1 MSTTTATATPPTTAP
16 HPASRASGASAL
28 QQSLTLAWR
37 NVVKIHHQPEAL
49 MDVSLQPII
58 FTVLFVFV
66 FGGAIA
72 GDWHDYLTYLVP
84 GILVQTLMFATG
96 GIGVALN
103 NDISKGVFDRFRSL
117 PIARSAPL
125 VGAVVADVV
134 RYLTSIVVL
143 LAFVSALGFR
153 TTEGLPA
160 ALLAVL
166 VAIAFAMC
174 LSWLFVWIGLTVR
187 SAGAVQGIGFLAMF
201 PLVFGSSALVA
212 VDTLPGW
219 LQAFTRNNPVTHLI
233 DTIRGLLLGGP
244 VAEPLAWTAGW
255 AALLLVVF
263 VPLAMRAYRRRV

>member
-1 MSTTTATATPPTTAP
+1 MTTATAAPPGTAP
-16 HPASRASGASAL
+16 DPADRAARSSAL

-37 NVVKIHHQPEAL
+37 NVVKIRSQPEAL
-49 MDVSLQPII
+49 ADVTFQPIV
-58 FTVLFVFV
+58 FVVLFVFV
-66 FGGAIA
+66 LGGAIA

-84 GILVQTLMFATG
+84 GILVQGLVIAAG

-125 VGAVVADVV
+125 VGAVFADVV

-143 LAFVSALGFR
+143 LAFASALGFR
-153 TTEGLPA
+153 TTQGLPKA
-160 ALLAVL
+160 ALAVL
-166 VAIAFAMC
+166 VGIGFAMC
-174 LSWLFVWIGLTVR
+174 LSWVFVWIGLTVR
-187 SAGAVQGIGFLAMF
+187 SAGAVQGVGFLATF
-201 PLVFGSSALVA
+201 PLTFGSTALVSA
-212 VDTLPGW
+212 DTLPGW

-233 DTIRGLLLGGP
+233 DTVRGLLLGGP

>member
-1 MSTTTATATPPTTAP
+1 MTTLTDTRTEPPRPAT
-16 HPASRASGASAL
+16 RAQGGSAL

-37 NVVKIHHQPEAL
+37 NVVKIRHQPEAL
-49 MDVSLQPII
+49 MDVSLQPIV
-58 FTVLFVFV
+58 FTVLFLFV

-72 GDWHDYLTYLVP
+72 GDWQDYLPYLVP

-103 NDISKGVFDRFRSL
+103 NDITKGVFDRFRSL

-125 VGAVVADVV
+125 VGAVLADVV
-134 RYLTSIVVL
+134 RYVTSIGVL
-143 LAFVSALGFR
+143 LAFTAALGFR
-153 TTEGLPA
+153 TTQGLPA
-160 ALLAVL
+160 AALAVL
-166 VAIAFAMC
+166 VGIGFAMC
-174 LSWLFVWIGLTVR
+174 LSWVFVWIGLTVR

-201 PLVFGSSALVA
+201 PLTFGSSALVA

-233 DTIRGLLLGGP
+233 DTVRGLLLGGP
-244 VAEPLAWTAGW
+244 VAEPLAWTAAW
-255 AALLLVVF
+255 AALLLAVF

>member
-1 MSTTTATATPPTTAP
+1 MTTLTAPQPSTTAP
-16 HPASRASGASAL
+16 LPARTGGGNAL

-37 NVVKIHHQPEAL
+37 NVVKIRRQPEAL

-66 FGGAIA
+66 FGGAIS
-72 GDWHDYLTYLVP
+72 GDWRDYLVYLVP
-84 GILVQTLMFATG
+84 GILVQTLMFATQ

-125 VGAVVADVV
+125 VGAVLADLV
-134 RYLTSIVVL
+134 RYLTSVAVL
-143 LAFVSALGFR
+143 FAFVAALGFR
-153 TTEGLPA
+153 TTQGLPA
-160 ALLAVL
+160 AVLAVL
-166 VAIAFAMC
+166 VGVTFALC

-187 SAGAVQGIGFLAMF
+187 SAGAVQGVGFLAVF
-201 PLVFGSSALVA
+201 PLTFGSTALVSA
-212 VDTLPGW
+212 DTLPGW
-219 LQAFTRNNPVTHLI
+219 LQAFTRNNPVTHVI
-233 DTIRGLLLGGP
+233 SAVRGLLLGGP

-255 AALLLVVF
+255 CALLLAVF

>member
-1 MSTTTATATPPTTAP
+1 MTTLTAP
-16 HPASRASGASAL
+16 PATRPATTRPGGGSAL

-37 NVVKIHHQPEAL
+37 NVVKIRHQPEAL
-49 MDVSLQPII
+49 MDVSLQPIV

-66 FGGAIA
+66 FGGAIS

-84 GILVQTLMFATG
+84 GILAQTLLFATG
-96 GIGVALN
+96 GIGTALN

-125 VGAVVADVV
+125 VGAVLADVV
-134 RYLTSIVVL
+134 RYVTAVGVL
-143 LAFVSALGFR
+143 LVFVSALGFR

-160 ALLAVL
+160 AALAVL

-174 LSWLFVWIGLTVR
+174 LSWVFVWIGLTVR

-201 PLVFGSSALVA
+201 PLVFGSNALVDPA
-212 VDTLPGW
+212 TLPGW

-233 DTIRGLLLGGP
+233 EVVRGLLLGGP

>member
-1 MSTTTATATPPTTAP
+1 MSTTTATATPPATAP
-16 HPASRASGASAL
+16 RPASRASSASAL

-37 NVVKIHHQPEAL
+37 NVVKIRHQPEAL

-103 NDISKGVFDRFRSL
+103 NDITKGVFDRFRSL

-143 LAFVSALGFR
+143 FAFVSALGFR

-174 LSWLFVWIGLTVR
+174 LSWLFVWIGLVVR

>member
-1 MSTTTATATPPTTAP
+1 MTTLTPPRTTAP
-16 HPASRASGASAL
+16 LPTRATSGNAL

-37 NVVKIHHQPEAL
+37 NVVKIRRQPEAL

-72 GDWHDYLTYLVP
+72 GDWHAYLTYLVP

-125 VGAVVADVV
+125 IGAVFADVV
-134 RYLTSIVVL
+134 RYLTAAVVL
-143 LAFVSALGFR
+143 FAFTLVLGFR
-153 TTEGLPA
+153 TTQGPA
-160 ALLAVL
+160 AAVLAVL
-166 VAIAFAMC
+166 VGIGFAMC
-174 LSWLFVWIGLTVR
+174 LSWVFVWIGLKVR
-187 SAGAVQGIGFLAMF
+187 SAGAVQGVGFLATF
-201 PLVFGSSALVA
+201 PLTFGSTALVQA
-212 VDTLPGW
+212 DTLPGW
-219 LQAFTRNNPVTHLI
+219 LQAFTKNNPVTHLI
-233 DTIRGLLLGGP
+233 DTVRGLLLGGP

-255 AALLLVVF
+255 GALLLAVF

>member
-1 MSTTTATATPPTTAP
+1 MTTPTPTRPTAP
-16 HPASRASGASAL
+16 APTRATSGNAL
-28 QQSLTLAWR
+28 SQALTLAWR
-37 NVVKIHHQPEAL
+37 NVVKIRRQPEAL

-103 NDISKGVFDRFRSL
+103 NDITKGVFDRFRSL

-125 VGAVVADVV
+125 VGAVLADVV
-134 RYLTSIVVL
+134 RYLTAVGVL
-143 LAFVSALGFR
+143 LAFVAVLGFR

-160 ALLAVL
+160 AALAVL
-166 VAIAFAMC
+166 VAVAFAMC
-174 LSWLFVWIGLTVR
+174 LSWVFVWIGLVVR
-187 SAGAVQGIGFLAMF
+187 SPGAVQGIGFLAMF
-201 PLVFGSSALVA
+201 PLVFGSNALVQA
-212 VDTLPGW
+212 DTLPGW

-233 DTIRGLLLGGP
+233 EVVRGLLLGGP
-244 VAEPLAWTAGW
+244 IAEPLAWTAGW
-255 AALLLVVF
+255 SALLLVVF

>member
-1 MSTTTATATPPTTAP
+1 VTTATAPRPFDVPEIATAP
-16 HPASRASGASAL
+16 KLPAL

-37 NVVKIHHQPEAL
+37 NVVKIRHQPEAL

-103 NDISKGVFDRFRSL
+103 NDIAKGVFDRFRSL

-125 VGAVVADVV
+125 VGAVLADVV
-134 RYLTSIVVL
+134 RFVTAIGVL
-143 LAFVSALGFR
+143 LAFTALLGFR
-153 TTEGLPA
+153 TTQGLPA
-160 ALLAVL
+160 AVLAVL
-166 VAIAFAMC
+166 VAIGFAMC
-174 LSWLFVWIGLTVR
+174 LSWVFVWIGLTVR
-187 SAGAVQGIGFLAMF
+187 SAGAVQGVGFLATF
-201 PLVFGSSALVA
+201 PLTFGSTALVSA
-212 VDTLPGW
+212 DTLPGW
-219 LQAFTRNNPVTHLI
+219 LAAFTRNNPVTHVI
-233 DTIRGLLLGGP
+233 DTVRGLLLGGP
-244 VAEPLAWTAGW
+244 VAEPLLWTAGW
-255 AALLLVVF
+255 SALLLAVF

>member
-1 MSTTTATATPPTTAP
+1 MTTAAGTITPPTLTTSP
-16 HPASRASGASAL
+16 RLPAL

-37 NVVKIHHQPEAL
+37 NVVKIRKQPEAL

-103 NDISKGVFDRFRSL
+103 NDIAKGVFDRFRSL

-134 RYLTSIVVL
+134 RFATAIGVL
-143 LAFVSALGFR
+143 LVFTAALGFR
-153 TTEGLPA
+153 TTQGFAAA
-160 ALLAVL
+160 ALAVV
-166 VAIAFAMC
+166 VAIGFAMC
-174 LSWLFVWIGLTVR
+174 LSWVFVWIGLTVR
-187 SAGAVQGIGFLAMF
+187 SAGAVQGVGFLATF
-201 PLVFGSSALVA
+201 PLTFGSTALVSA
-212 VDTLPGW
+212 DTLPSW
-219 LQAFTRNNPVTHLI
+219 LAAFTRNNPVTHVI
-233 DTIRGLLLGGP
+233 DTVRGLMLGGP
-244 VAEPLAWTAGW
+244 VAEPLLWTAGW
-255 AALLLVVF
+255 SALLLVVF

>member
-1 MSTTTATATPPTTAP
+1 MTTTTATPPTTAP
-16 HPASRASGASAL
+16 RPAARSTSSSAL

-37 NVVKIHHQPEAL
+37 NVVKIRHQPEAL

-66 FGGAIA
+66 FGGAIS

-84 GILVQTLMFATG
+84 GIMAQTLMFATQA
-96 GIGVALN
+96 IGVALN

-134 RYLTSIVVL
+134 RYVTSIAVL
-143 LAFVSALGFR
+143 LAFVTALGFR

-160 ALLAVL
+160 VLLAVL
-166 VAIAFAMC
+166 VAIAFALC
-174 LSWLFVWIGLTVR
+174 LSWVFVWIGLTVR

-201 PLVFGSSALVA
+201 PLTFGSSALVS

-219 LQAFTRNNPVTHLI
+219 LQGFTRNNPVTHLI

-255 AALLLVVF
+255 SALLLVVF

>member
-1 MSTTTATATPPTTAP
+1 MTTATRPAP
-16 HPASRASGASAL
+16 RFDVPEISSAPKLPAL
-28 QQSLTLAWR
+28 QQALTLAWR
-37 NVVKIHHQPEAL
+37 NVVKIRHQPEAL

-103 NDISKGVFDRFRSL
+103 NDITKGVFDRFRSL

-125 VGAVVADVV
+125 VGAVLADVV
-134 RYLTSIVVL
+134 RFVTAIAVL
-143 LAFVSALGFR
+143 LAFTALLGFR

-160 ALLAVL
+160 AALAVL
-166 VAIAFAMC
+166 TAIGFAMC
-174 LSWLFVWIGLTVR
+174 LSWVFVWIGLTVR
-187 SAGAVQGIGFLAMF
+187 SAGAVQGIGFLATF
-201 PLVFGSSALVA
+201 PLTFGSTALVSA
-212 VDTLPGW
+212 DTLPGW
-219 LQAFTRNNPVTHLI
+219 LQAFTRNNPVTHVI
-233 DTIRGLLLGGP
+233 DTVRGLMLGGP
-244 VAEPLAWTAGW
+244 VAGPLAWTVGW
-255 AALLLVVF
+255 SLLLLAVF

>member
-1 MSTTTATATPPTTAP
+1 MTTMTPPRPTAP
-16 HPASRASGASAL
+16 APPRATSGNAL

-37 NVVKIHHQPEAL
+37 NVVKIRRQPEAL

-84 GILVQTLMFATG
+84 GILVQTLMFATA

-103 NDISKGVFDRFRSL
+103 NDITKGVFDRFRSL

-125 VGAVVADVV
+125 VGAVFADVV
-134 RYLTSIVVL
+134 RYVTSIVVL
-143 LAFVSALGFR
+143 MAFVVALGFR

-160 ALLAVL
+160 TLLAAL
-166 VAIAFAMC
+166 VGIGFAMC
-174 LSWLFVWIGLTVR
+174 LSWLFVWIGLVVR

-201 PLVFGSSALVA
+201 PLTFGSSALVSA
-212 VDTLPGW
+212 DTLPGW

-233 DTIRGLLLGGP
+233 DTMRGLMLGGP
-244 VAEPLAWTAGW
+244 VAQPLAWTVGW
-255 AALLLVVF
+255 GALLLVVF

>member
-1 MSTTTATATPPTTAP
+1 MTTATATPRTTAP
-16 HPASRASGASAL
+16 RPATRATSSSAL

-37 NVVKIHHQPEAL
+37 NVVRIRHQPEAL

-103 NDISKGVFDRFRSL
+103 NDITKGVFDRFRSL

-125 VGAVVADVV
+125 VGAVFADVV

-143 LAFVSALGFR
+143 LAFASALGFR
-153 TTEGLPA
+153 TTQGLPKA
-160 ALLAVL
+160 ALAVL
-166 VAIAFAMC
+166 VGIGFAMC
-174 LSWLFVWIGLTVR
+174 LSWVFVWIGLTVR
-187 SAGAVQGIGFLAMF
+187 SAGAVQGVGFLATF
-201 PLVFGSSALVA
+201 PLTFGSTALVSA
-212 VDTLPGW
+212 DTLPGW

-233 DTIRGLLLGGP
+233 DTVRGLLLGGP

>member
-1 MSTTTATATPPTTAP
+1 MTTAVITPP
-16 HPASRASGASAL
+16 PAVDTSPRLPAL

-37 NVVKIHHQPEAL
+37 NVVKIRKQPEAL

-72 GDWHDYLTYLVP
+72 GDWRDYLTYLVP
-84 GILVQTLMFATG
+84 GILVQTLMFATQ

-103 NDISKGVFDRFRSL
+103 NDIAKGVFDRFRSL

-125 VGAVVADVV
+125 VGAVLSDVV
-134 RYLTSIVVL
+134 RYVTSMTVL
-143 LAFVSALGFR
+143 LAFAVALGFR
-153 TTEGLPA
+153 TTQGLPA
-160 ALLAVL
+160 AALAVL
-166 VAIAFAMC
+166 VALAFAMC
-174 LSWLFVWIGLTVR
+174 LSWVFVWIGLTVR
-187 SAGAVQGIGFLAMF
+187 SAGAVQGVGFLATF
-201 PLVFGSSALVA
+201 PLTFGSTALVQA
-212 VDTLPGW
+212 DTLPGW

-233 DTIRGLLLGGP
+233 DTVRGLLLGGP

>member
-1 MSTTTATATPPTTAP
+1 MTAVTEAPTRTPRPAAP
-16 HPASRASGASAL
+16 QRHSSAL

-37 NVVKIHHQPEAL
+37 NVVKIRRQPEAL

-125 VGAVVADVV
+125 VGAVFADVV
-134 RYLTSIVVL
+134 RYVTASVVL
-143 LAFVSALGFR
+143 LAFAAALGFR
-153 TTEGLPA
+153 TTQGVPA
-160 ALLAVL
+160 AVLAVL
-166 VAIAFAMC
+166 VGIGFAMC
-174 LSWLFVWIGLTVR
+174 LSWVFVWIGLKVR
-187 SAGAVQGIGFLAMF
+187 SAGAVQGVGFLATF
-201 PLVFGSSALVA
+201 PLTFGSTALVQA
-212 VDTLPGW
+212 DTLPGW
-219 LQAFTRNNPVTHLI
+219 LQAFTKNNPVTHLI
-233 DTIRGLLLGGP
+233 DAVRGLLLGGP

-255 AALLLVVF
+255 GALLLVVF

>member
-1 MSTTTATATPPTTAP
+1 MTAVTEAPTAP
-16 HPASRASGASAL
+16 PRPATRQQHSSAL

-37 NVVKIHHQPEAL
+37 NVVKIRHQPEAL

-72 GDWHDYLTYLVP
+72 GDWRDYLTYLVP
-84 GILVQTLMFATG
+84 GLLVQTLMFATQ

-103 NDISKGVFDRFRSL
+103 NDITKGVFDRFRSL

-125 VGAVVADVV
+125 IGAVLADVV
-134 RYLTSIVVL
+134 RYVTSIGVL
-143 LAFVSALGFR
+143 LAFSSALGFR
-153 TTEGLPA
+153 TTQGLPA

-166 VAIAFAMC
+166 VAIGFAMC
-174 LSWLFVWIGLTVR
+174 LSWVFVWIGLVVR
-187 SAGAVQGIGFLAMF
+187 SAGAVQGVGFLATF
-201 PLVFGSSALVA
+201 PLTFGSTALVSA
-212 VDTLPGW
+212 DTLPGW
-219 LQAFTRNNPVTHLI
+219 LAAFTRNNPVTHLI
-233 DTIRGLLLGGP
+233 DTVRGLLLGGP